1 VDSIDRTEHPIQ
13 ERVYHAKGNGL
24 VADALIQDYLPYI
37 KAEAS
42 KATKRIVTEQ
52 DDEFSIAMIGF
63 HEAIESYS
71 KMRGAFLKYAAVV
84 IRNKL
89 TDYYRKEKR
98 HMGQLSISAPAYGD
112 EDVTLGDTLKDET
125 DIYNHIENRSATQQ
139 EIIELARQL
148 GDFGLSLND
157 IADNCPKQDRTLES
171 CRKALTCAVENPE
184 LILTMKRTKKLPIS
198 ALVEGSGVE
207 RKTIERHRKY
217 LMALLLIYSNGYEV
231 IRGHLKQ
238 VMNLA
243 KGVTQI

>member
-1 VDSIDRTEHPIQ
+1 MDGNENAAHPIQ

-24 VADALIQDYLPYI
+24 VADALIRDYLPYI

-112 EDVTLGDTLKDET
+112 EDVTLGDTLKDEA

-139 EIIELARQL
+139 EIIELTRQL
-148 GDFGLSLND
+148 GDFGLSLTD
-157 IADNCPKQDRTLES
+157 IADNCPKQDRTFES
-171 CRKALTCAVENPE
+171 CRKALACAVENPE
-184 LILTMKRTKKLPIS
+184 HILTMKRTKKLPVM
-198 ALVEGSGVE
+198 ALSDGSGVE
-207 RKTIERHRKY
+207 RKTLERHRKY
-217 LMALLLIYSNGYEV
+217 LMALLLVYSNGYET
-231 IRGHLKQ
+231 IRDHLNQ
-238 VMNLA
+238 VMNPA
-243 KGVTQI
+243 KGVAQI